1 MRWLDGSWRD
11 GEQSLFHPI
20 RLRVFTD
27 PCVDYATID
36 LPASRADHTVLQ
48 LVNGMGK
55 TVQTWSVGSTRPE
68 TRRLTLE
75 MTGLSLDH
83 CTLRWVGSKGNF
95 GMVRLEKQ

>member
-1 MRWLDGSWRD
+1 MRWRDGFWRD

-20 RLRVFTD
+20 RLRVFPY

-36 LPASRADHTVLQ
+36 LPASSADHTVLQ

-55 TVQTWSVGSTRPE
+55 TVKTWSVGSTRPE
-68 TRRLTLE
+68 TQRLTLE
-75 MTGLSLDH
+75 MTDVSPDH
-83 CTLRWVGSKGNF
+83 YTLRWLGSKGNI